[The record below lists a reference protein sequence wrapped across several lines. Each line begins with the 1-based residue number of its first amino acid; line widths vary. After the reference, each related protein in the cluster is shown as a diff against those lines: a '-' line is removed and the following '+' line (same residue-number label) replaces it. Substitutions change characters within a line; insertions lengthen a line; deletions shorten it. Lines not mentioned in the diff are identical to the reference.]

1 MVVSFGVIASFE
13 MTRLIPR
20 ISKEK
25 TRFNKEMSGWLF
37 HLESYVEISLIWNDT
52 SVYPMKDKL
61 TIDVIKKL
69 IPRIRTQKR
78 VFNKEIKKH
87 KKFSSNAGDK

>member
-13 MTRLIPR
+13 MTRLIPK
-20 ISKEK
+20 ISKQK

-61 TIDVIKKL
+61 TIDVIKKVD
-69 IPRIRTQKR
+69 PK
-78 VFNKEIKKH
+78 NK
-87 KKFSSNAGDK
+87 NAKTRF